1 MADKK
6 SRRTR
11 TASLEVHLTALAVD
25 ANFEPI
31 TQAGFQYRQTNV
43 YPYLEAKGFAIQRC
57 QGSLARR
64 IYVAPAARQANVIYI
79 TGIGHGTY
87 DTFTGDYY
95 DPVFSAGNYSPEE
108 VQGKIVHLL
117 SCETAGK
124 LGPNFVSHGCR
135 AFFGYD
141 ENFSFQMDIAAVFFQ
156 CDSEIDRA
164 FADGLSAADVYS
176 RVVTLFNKNIAAL
189 RAHGSDYKAATM
201 EFDRDHLR
209 APSSGPQWG
218 DPTAKIG

>member
-1 MADKK
+1 MAEKK
-6 SRRTR
+6 TRRTR
-11 TASLEVHLTALAVD
+11 TASLEMHLTVLGVD

-31 TQAGFQYRQTNV
+31 TQAGFKYRQTNV
-43 YPYLEAKGFAIQRC
+43 YRYFEAKGFAIQRC

-64 IYVAPAARQANVIYI
+64 LYLAPAARQAHVVYI

-95 DPVFSAGNYSPEE
+95 DPIFSVGNYSPEE
-108 VQGKIVHLL
+108 VQGKIVHLI

-124 LGPNFVSHGCR
+124 LGPDFVNHGCR

-141 ENFSFQMDIAAVFFQ
+141 ENFSFQMDIADVFFQ

-164 FADGLSAADVYS
+164 
-176 RVVTLFNKNIAAL
+176 
-189 RAHGSDYKAATM
+189 
-201 EFDRDHLR
+201 
-209 APSSGPQWG
+209 
-218 DPTAKIG
+218 